1 MTSLNGDLNA
11 PPSEHQHV
19 LNACRE
25 HDVRFVRLWFT
36 DLLGQLKSV
45 AITLDELPAALEK
58 GVEFDGASI
67 EGFAR
72 HDESDMVRAA
82 RPGHVRR
89 AALASAAASRRA
101 DDLRHPS
108 PQR

>member
-1 MTSLNGDLNA
+1 MTTLDPDPNA

-45 AITLDELPAALEK
+45 AITIDELPAALEK

-72 HDESDMVRAA
+72 HDESDMVALPDPTRSSSC
-82 RPGHVRR
+82 PG
-89 AALASAAASRRA
+89 A
-101 DDLRHPS
+101 PS
-108 PQR
+108 NTGWPG